1 MTLPA
6 FEVSKEGLA
15 KILARRGIEFAVLEL
30 LQNALDEN
38 VRQVHVRLGVA
49 GSRGRYRLMVQD
61 DCAEGFQDL
70 SHAYTLFAE
79 SRKTKNPEQRGRFN
93 LGEKLVIAVC
103 DEASITTTTG
113 QVIFEGKHRRSGRE
127 RTVQGSVFEGVLK
140 MTRDEYE
147 RTCEVIRTVII
158 PNRRDDA
165 TLAIEVSFNGEPLPY
180 RRPVRLAGHVPL
192 PTEIADPEGYLRPT
206 VRQTDVWIHE
216 PLPGRAA
223 MLYELGIPVVETG
236 DRYDVNVMQKIPLNA
251 DRDNVTPAYL
261 RQVRTIVLNA
271 THDMLSAEEAKATW
285 VTGALEDPNVAHE
298 AVEQII
304 TARYGEKRVIADPSD
319 PEGTKIAMSQGYTVI
334 PGGALS
340 REAWENVH
348 SSGAARPAGQVTPS
362 PKPFHEGGRPLKVVP
377 EDDWTD
383 EQRSMADFVQRFGAH
398 LLGHYVKVE
407 IANDFGWPFRA
418 CFGVGC
424 ITLNAARLGGAWFG
438 CAPSD
443 PVVVSLLLHEF
454 AHDAVSDHLSNRF
467 HNEVGRLGAHA
478 VRIALEKPELFERR
492 EV

>member
-147 RTCEVIRTVII
+147 RTCEVIRTVIV

-362 PKPFHEGGRPLKVVP
+362 PRVFSPGGRPLKTIS
-377 EDDWTD
+377 DDEMTD
-383 EQRSMADFVQRFGAH
+383 EQRGMLDFCQRLHAKLIGGFLH
-398 LLGHYVKVE
+398 CE
-407 IANDFGWPFRA
+407 IANDIGWPFGA
-418 CFGVGC
+418 CYGRNSL
-424 ITLNAARLGGAWFG
+424 TLNMGRLGRDWFG
-438 CAPSD
+438 LAPSD
-443 PVVVSLLLHEF
+443 TRVMKLLIHEF
-454 AHDAVSDHLSNRF
+454 AHAQVSDHLSNRF
-467 HNEVGRLGAHA
+467 HEECCRLGAHA
-478 VRIALEKPELFERR
+478 VLLALETPELFERR
-492 EV
+492 SV